1 MSVERRVAA
10 GELGF
15 LDPEDLREFVLGR
28 RWFGAKT
35 QDVVSVSPLAAVP
48 VRSAS
53 PLMAAALLEV
63 RFQPGTHEV
72 YQLVLGFRPEEE
84 GWADS
89 VVQRADGWTVY
100 DAFADPLL
108 CRELVH
114 LLRGSS
120 TVQTEEGALEF
131 RPVDGFAF
139 GAGELE
145 ARPLG
150 AEQSNSSV
158 VYGDELL
165 LKAYRR
171 VEPGVNPELELLRFL
186 TERGFP
192 NIAPL
197 VGWYAYAGR
206 LMDATLGILQEF
218 VAGERD
224 GWLLALES
232 FSGDP
237 EAFLRKARRLGEVTG
252 GMHVALASDGSEP
265 HFAPEEPSVE
275 ALSLLTATVDEE
287 IEQVFL
293 DLPDGDETLAPI
305 AGRGEEVREQLRQLS
320 QIGAAGRVIRTH
332 GDYHLAQV
340 LWTGDDWIVIDFEG
354 EPARS
359 IPERRRKRSP
369 LRDVAGML
377 RSFAYAASA
386 AELTPGVEP
395 PPAWEERARTEFLG
409 GYLPVL
415 EGTGL
420 LPPGEGAVER
430 LLTVFELEKAVYELR
445 YELDNRPDWVQI
457 PVAGIAR
464 LLEVPATRSA
474 P

>member
-1 MSVERRVAA
+1 MTVERRIAA
-10 GELGF
+10 GDLGF
-15 LDPEDLREFVLGR
+15 LDEEGLREFVLGR
-28 RWFGAKT
+28 RWFGAKSREVT
-35 QDVVSVSPLAAVP
+35 SASVLAAVP
-48 VRSAS
+48 LRATA
-53 PLMAAALLEV
+53 PLLAVALVEI

-72 YQLVLGFRPEEE
+72 YQLPLGFRPTDE
-84 GWADS
+84 GWSDT
-89 VVQRADGWTVY
+89 VLQKADGWTVY
-100 DAFADPLL
+100 DALADPLL

-114 LLRGSS
+114 LVRASS

-131 RPVDGFAF
+131 RPLENFAV
-139 GAGELE
+139 AAAELE

-150 AEQSNSSV
+150 VEQSNSSV
-158 VYGDELL
+158 LFGEELV

-186 TERGFP
+186 TERDFP

-206 LMDATLGILQEF
+206 LMDATLGILQEYVPGHSDGWAF
-218 VAGERD
+218 AHSSLERD
-224 GWLLALES
+224 
-232 FSGDP
+232 P
-237 EAFLRKARRLGEVTG
+237 EEFVRRAHRLGEVTG
-252 GMHVALASDGSEP
+252 ALHVALASEGGDP
-265 HFAPEEPSVE
+265 HFAPDEPSVE

-287 IEQVFL
+287 IEQLFL
-293 DLPDGDETLAPI
+293 DLPDDEALEPI

-332 GDYHLAQV
+332 GDYHLGQV
-340 LWTGDDWIVIDFEG
+340 LWTGKDWIVLDFEG
-354 EPARS
+354 EPARA

-377 RSFAYAASA
+377 RSFAYAASSA
-386 AELTPGVEP
+386 ALTAGAEP
-395 PPAWEERARTEFLG
+395 PPDWEERARAEFLA
-409 GYLPVL
+409 GYMPAL

-420 LPPGEGAVER
+420 LPPGEEAVER
-430 LLTVFELEKAVYELR
+430 LLSVFELEKAVYELR

-464 LLEVPATRSA
+464 LLATPAPNTPA
-474 P
+474 